1 MLAMANRHS
10 KLWCDRD
17 WSWPDEDI
25 HCWKH
30 LHKHGPRIVQD
41 ITGLLPTDQ
50 RNLVIQAG
58 GNCGM
63 YPYEYVKHFKK
74 VVTFE
79 PCYRNF
85 KHLIIN
91 NPSSRITA
99 VNGALGQ
106 KSGEFVP
113 IRNSTKNSGA
123 THVTTI
129 PKIATSFAMT
139 FALDDLG
146 LKPDLIHLDVE
157 GFELEV
163 IQGARRLL
171 KEVGPL
177 LVVEIKKDNRFL
189 FWEYLREF
197 SYTESGVLENGDY
210 IYEKKR

>member
-1 MLAMANRHS
+1 
-10 KLWCDRD
+10 
-17 WSWPDEDI
+17 
-25 HCWKH
+25 
-30 LHKHGPRIVQD
+30 
-41 ITGLLPTDQ
+41 
-50 RNLVIQAG
+50 
-58 GNCGM
+58 
-63 YPYEYVKHFKK
+63 
-74 VVTFE
+74 
-79 PCYRNF
+79 
-85 KHLIIN
+85 
-91 NPSSRITA
+91 
-99 VNGALGQ
+99 
-106 KSGEFVP
+106 
-113 IRNSTKNSGA
+113 
-123 THVTTI
+123 
-129 PKIATSFAMT
+129 MT